1 MKHQNL
7 EFKWMCLLFLA
18 LLLSP
23 PLLWGQNHSIKGQI
37 VDAKSNEPLIGVNIT
52 VEGTSNGTISDIDG
66 RFTLHYCSS
75 IMLWQKVV
83 EMTKAYKI
91 WAKRCIV
98 EPYPKQ
104 KKRNKNVFYTH
115 NFLTLLL

>member
-1 MKHQNL
+1 MRFLKNITIKSNYL
-7 EFKWMCLLFLA
+7 ILPIALLFINNA
-18 LLLSP
+18 M
-23 PLLWGQNHSIKGQI
+23 
-37 VDAKSNEPLIGVNIT
+37 A
-52 VEGTSNGTISDIDG
+52 
-66 RFTLHYCSS
+66 
-75 IMLWQKVV
+75 KVV

>member
-1 MKHQNL
+1 
-7 EFKWMCLLFLA
+7 
-18 LLLSP
+18 
-23 PLLWGQNHSIKGQI
+23 
-37 VDAKSNEPLIGVNIT
+37 
-52 VEGTSNGTISDIDG
+52 
-66 RFTLHYCSS
+66 
-75 IMLWQKVV
+75 MLWQKVV